1 MRLAKSEKS
10 TLSTRLLW
18 LVLLGAA
25 NACRQDSP
33 PAPGGSKT
41 AAVQDAPARSD
52 AVEGTGM
59 ETVPSGAVV
68 VKLSA
73 DGGHLADS
81 ADNALYFLESN
92 YDGSKCDAACQE
104 VWPPMLATG
113 QQPVAGPGVPG
124 EKLGVSPSGQG
135 ARHVTYNGHPLYRY
149 SGDQGAERT
158 AGHGVSDRWGKWH
171 LINKDGDATQDP
183 ASKTTADETAPK
195 PPR

>member
-1 MRLAKSEKS
+1 MSKA
-10 TLSTRLLW
+10 TRLLW
-18 LVLLGAA
+18 LVLLSGAVA
-25 NACRQDSP
+25 ACRQDP
-33 PAPGGSKT
+33 PPEPAAPGGSGT
-41 AAVQDAPARSD
+41 AAVEDAPPRSD

-59 ETVPSGAVV
+59 ETVPSDAVL

-73 DGGHLADS
+73 DGGHLVDS

-92 YDGSKCDAACQE
+92 YDGSKCDPACQE

-113 QQPVAGPGVPG
+113 QQPAAGPGVPG

-149 SGDQGAERT
+149 AGDQGAGRT

-171 LINKDGDATQDP
+171 LINKDGDAAADT
-183 ASKTTADETAPK
+183 ASKATADETAPK